1 MGKKTRKN
9 SVNLAQLAA
18 RERQIVEAV
27 YRLGE
32 AGVGEVLAAIDN
44 PPTYSA
50 VRAMMTTLV
59 QKGVLK
65 YRREKTKY
73 LYSPV
78 VEVDSVQRSVMRN
91 LLDNF
96 FAGNPAK
103 AVAAL
108 LDVAS
113 EKLTDEDRR
122 ELRKLIDDAR
132 KEGR

>member
-9 SVNLAQLAA
+9 SIPLAQLAA

-78 VEVDSVQRSVMRN
+78 VGVDTAQRSVMRN

-113 EKLTDEDRR
+113 EKLTDDDCSEI
-122 ELRKLIDDAR
+122 RKLIDNAR

>member
-1 MGKKTRKN
+1 MSELSKN
-9 SVNLAQLAA
+9 AIKLEQLAA

-32 AGVGEVLAAIDN
+32 AGVAEVLAAIEN

-50 VRAMMTTLV
+50 IRAMMNTLV

-65 YRREKTKY
+65 FRREKTKY

-78 VEVDSVQRSVMRN
+78 VEVDAVQRSVMRN
-91 LLDNF
+91 MLGTF

-113 EKLTDEDRR
+113 EQLTESDCSEIQQ
-122 ELRKLIDDAR
+122 LIDNAR

>member
-1 MGKKTRKN
+1 MGKKEIKPDQ
-9 SVNLAQLAA
+9 LATLAA

-32 AGVGEVLAAIDN
+32 AGVSEVLTAIDN

-50 VRAMMTTLV
+50 IRAMMNSLV
-59 QKGVLK
+59 QKNVLK
-65 YRREKTKY
+65 FRREKTKY

-78 VEVDSVQRSVMRN
+78 VEVDSAQRSVMRN
-91 LLDNF
+91 MLGNF
-96 FAGNPAK
+96 FGGNPAK
-103 AVAAL
+103 AVAAI

-113 EKLTDEDRR
+113 DRLTEDDCSEIRQ
-122 ELRKLIDDAR
+122 LIDNAR

>member
-1 MGKKTRKN
+1 MNKAVENEVK
-9 SVNLAQLAA
+9 LDQLAA

-32 AGVGEVLAAIDN
+32 AGVTEVLAAIES

-50 VRAMMTTLV
+50 IRAMMNSLV

-78 VEVDSVQRSVMRN
+78 VEVDAAQRSVMRN
-91 LLDNF
+91 MLDNF

-113 EKLTDEDRR
+113 EQLTDDDRC
-122 ELRKLIDDAR
+122 EILQLIDNAR

>member
-1 MGKKTRKN
+1 MSKAVENEVK
-9 SVNLAQLAA
+9 LDQLAA

-32 AGVGEVLAAIDN
+32 AGVTEVLAAIES

-50 VRAMMTTLV
+50 IRAMMNSLV

-78 VEVDSVQRSVMRN
+78 VEVDAAQRSVMRN
-91 LLDNF
+91 MLDNF

-113 EKLTDEDRR
+113 EQLTDDDRC
-122 ELRKLIDDAR
+122 EILQLIDNAR

>member
-1 MGKKTRKN
+1 MGETARSEVK
-9 SVNLAQLAA
+9 LDQLAA

-44 PPTYSA
+44 PPSYSA

-59 QKGVLK
+59 QKNVLK
-65 YRREKTKY
+65 FRREKTKY

-78 VEVDSVQRSVMRN
+78 VEVDAAQRSVMRN
-91 LLDNF
+91 MLDNF
-96 FAGNPAK
+96 FAGDPAK

-113 EKLTDEDRR
+113 GRLTDDDCCEIRLLIDNARR
-122 ELRKLIDDAR
+122 E
-132 KEGR
+132 GR

>member
-78 VEVDSVQRSVMRN
+78 VAVDTAQRSVMRN
-91 LLDNF
+91 MLDNF

-113 EKLTDEDRR
+113 EQLTDNDRSEIR
-122 ELRKLIDDAR
+122 QLIDNAK